1 MVDGKKEPLPS
12 SLSAMVDSFNE
23 LLPGIPWNDSTADA
37 ILYGIS
43 DRDNNGL
50 SFTVDVPF
58 GRVFV
63 TLQAVESRGKDEST
77 LVSSCVIWSLADA
90 VVWDG
95 NRPATKEGLL
105 DLLQEIRRVIRR
117 LRHGP
122 CATCAAQD
130 PPAYH
135 PRLTL
140 EGGCVVCVLK
150 SFLQA

>member
-43 DRDNNGL
+43 ELDYGGL
-50 SFTVDVPF
+50 SLPVDVPF
-58 GRVFV
+58 GKVEV
-63 TLQAVESRGKDEST
+63 ALVAVDSRGKDEPT
-77 LVSSCVIWSLADA
+77 LVKGCVIWSLSND

-105 DLLQEIRRVIRR
+105 DLLQEIRQVIRR

-135 PRLTL
+135 PRLTP
-140 EGGCVVCVLK
+140 EGGCVVCVLQ

>member
-1 MVDGKKEPLPS
+1 MVEGKKEPLPS
-12 SLSAMVDSFNE
+12 SLSAIVDSFNE
-23 LLPGIPWNDSTADA
+23 LLPGIPWDDSTADA

-43 DRDNNGL
+43 ELDYGGL
-50 SFTVDVPF
+50 SLPVDVPF
-58 GRVFV
+58 GK
-63 TLQAVESRGKDEST
+63 VEVALVADSRGQDGST
-77 LVSSCVIWSLADA
+77 SVKGCIIWSLPND

-122 CATCAAQD
+122 CATCVAQD

-135 PRLTL
+135 LRLSP
-140 EGGCVVCVLK
+140 EGGCVVCTLK